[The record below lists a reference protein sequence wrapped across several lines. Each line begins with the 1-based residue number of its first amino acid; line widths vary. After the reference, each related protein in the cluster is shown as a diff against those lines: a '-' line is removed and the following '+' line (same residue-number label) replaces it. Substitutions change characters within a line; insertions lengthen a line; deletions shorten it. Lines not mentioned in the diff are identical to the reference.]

1 MIRLAIRVRHADA
14 ETVLAELLELAP
26 AGLEERE
33 LGEGIVE
40 YAIYGAPGELPQLPE
55 LRASVGEAL
64 VEVTTSELPDDWSE
78 RWKHFHRP
86 VLVEPPGL
94 VAREGQEGATA
105 VVAREG
111 EADAPGLVAREGAVP
126 ALHVGAPWHGAAG
139 RPGALEIV
147 IDPGQAFGTGS
158 HATTRLCLELLLAL
172 ASESGERG
180 PVLDVGCGSG
190 VLAIAS
196 SLLGYAPVRALDV
209 EEASVLATRQNA
221 ARNGASVEVERRD
234 VRRGIPRWETAP
246 VVLANLVRPLLLEL
260 SSSLPAAPAQLILGG
275 LLVSEVD
282 EIVEVY
288 RKRFSLRER
297 ERRLSPEWAAVW
309 LSAPLEHP

>member
-1 MIRLAIRVRHADA
+1 MIRLAIRVRSADA
-14 ETVLAELLELAP
+14 EVVLAELLALVP

-33 LGEGIVE
+33 LGDGSVE

-55 LRASVGEAL
+55 LQASVGEAL
-64 VEVTTSELPDDWSE
+64 VEVSTSELPDDWSE

-86 VLVEPPGL
+86 VLVEPPAA
-94 VAREGQEGATA
+94 VAREGG
-105 VVAREG
+105 
-111 EADAPGLVAREGAVP
+111 VP
-126 ALHVGAPWHGAAG
+126 ALHLRAPWHAAAVG
-139 RPGALEIV
+139 PGALEIV

-172 ASESGERG
+172 ASEHRERG

-196 SLLGYAPVRALDV
+196 SLLGYAPVHAVDLER
-209 EEASVLATRQNA
+209 ASVLATRENA
-221 ARNGASVEVERRD
+221 QRNSASVAVERLD
-234 VRRGIPRWETAP
+234 VRQGIPTWRTAP
-246 VVLANLVRPLLLEL
+246 VVLANLVRPLLAEL
-260 SSSLPAAPAQLILGG
+260 AWNLPGPPPHVIASG
-275 LLVSEVD
+275 LLVHEVD

-288 RKRFSLRER
+288 RSRFSLLER

-309 LSAPLEHP
+309 LSAPSARP